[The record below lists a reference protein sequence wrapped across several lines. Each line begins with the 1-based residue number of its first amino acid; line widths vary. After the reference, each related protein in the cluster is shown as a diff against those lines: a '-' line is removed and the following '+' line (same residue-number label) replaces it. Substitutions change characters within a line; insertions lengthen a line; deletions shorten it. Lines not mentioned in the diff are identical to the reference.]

1 MKPQFL
7 TTAFVNLFYVSSAL
21 PAYEDVR
28 ALEIRANEITKVNG
42 LPSTTIRCGAKTRY
56 TKVEVQKAIE
66 KGGQLH
72 NEGNTV
78 GPDRDTKYPYPIKD
92 PDSLP
97 GMPDTYKDASN
108 MQHFPMKNGKSAYN
122 GARKPKPERVMY
134 IHDKDSGEATYVGL
148 WTHEGADPGQYQQ
161 CVEDSGD
168 ASAYNT
174 GWCTAHVAQYQ
185 RNENDVGG
193 AFAFDVTIYDD
204 QGDQIGQVQK
214 QAVDGSG
221 KLTVDSALPSTL
233 VVTAGAND
241 DDDVSFCYGDQCWAC
256 DGSDGGAHNCTLG
269 NGQEDGYEDGNRE
282 GDLGFSC

>member
-1 MKPQFL
+1 MKLQLF
-7 TTAFVNLFYVSSAL
+7 TTALVSLVYVSSAL
-21 PAYEDVR
+21 PAFEDVKT
-28 ALEIRANEITKVNG
+28 LETRANEIKTING
-42 LPSTTIRCGAKTRY
+42 LPSKTIKCGDKTKY
-56 TKVEVQKAIE
+56 TKTEIQKAIE
-66 KGGQLH
+66 KGGQLQ
-72 NEGNTV
+72 NEGNQV
-78 GPDRDTKYPYPIKD
+78 GPDRDNKYPFAIKD

-97 GMPDTYKDASN
+97 GMPDAYKDAKN

-134 IHDKDSGEATYVGL
+134 THDKGSDEATYVGL
-148 WTHEGADPGQYQQ
+148 WTHEGASTGQYKQ

-185 RNENDVGG
+185 RNENGVGG
-193 AFAFDVTIYDD
+193 AYAFDVTIYDD

-221 KLTVDSALPSTL
+221 KLAVTSALPDTL
-233 VVTAGAND
+233 DVTAGAND
-241 DDDVSFCYGDQCWAC
+241 DDDVSFCYGSQCWTC
-256 DGSDGGAHNCTLG
+256 DGSDGGGHDCTLG
-269 NGQEDGYEDGNRE
+269 NGQEHGYENGNRE